1 MALYIIDLNMVFLI
15 KKNHIN
21 LFSYSNQIDHFKIN
35 PVGGLH
41 DINPVGGLQFYL
53 FMNQNQE
60 EDFNF
65 RDIFDNFF

>member
-1 MALYIIDLNMVFLI
+1 MVFLI

-41 DINPVGGLQFYL
+41 DINPVGGLH
-53 FMNQNQE
+53 
-60 EDFNF
+60 
-65 RDIFDNFF
+65 DIFSNFHLKKQI

>member
-1 MALYIIDLNMVFLI
+1 MVFLI

-41 DINPVGGLQFYL
+41 DINPVGD
-53 FMNQNQE
+53 FMT
-60 EDFNF
+60 FF
-65 RDIFDNFF
+65 PIFT